1 MIHAHLGRTGVRV
14 SRLCL
19 GVMNFGPLVNEDVSY
34 TIMDRAL
41 DVGINFFD
49 ATNAHGRPA
58 GADARAVEYADTG
71 AAEHVVGGWLSRSR
85 GRRDRIVLATGI
97 HGSTGAGPNDGK
109 LSGPEIRRLCDES
122 LRRLRTDHIDL
133 LQVRHMARDTPW
145 EEIWQAMDMLL
156 TQGKIVYIGSS
167 GLAGWEI
174 AAGNEA
180 AMRRR
185 SLGLVSELCDYSVLE
200 RAVESEVLPVCESY
214 GVGVIGRSPLM
225 DALLDDAPGERRIG
239 HSAATSPS
247 GRESWRRRLEQRLEK
262 YRPRFEAFVALCES
276 IDERPADVALAWLLA
291 QPALTAATIGPRTV
305 GQLTGSLRALRI
317 VLGEKELAALDEI
330 VPEPVGPADSA
341 EEA

>member
-19 GVMNFGPLVNEDVSY
+19 GVMNFGPLVTEDISCA
-34 TIMDRAL
+34 IMDRAL
-41 DVGINFFD
+41 DAGINFFD
-49 ATNAHGRPA
+49 TANTHGRPA
-58 GADARAVEYADTG
+58 GATENADAG

-85 GRRDRIVLATGI
+85 GRRDRIVLATGV
-97 HGSTGAGPNDGK
+97 HGSTAAGPGQGK
-109 LSGPEIRRLCDES
+109 LSGPEIRRCCDES

-133 LQVRHMARDTPW
+133 LQIRHVARDTPW
-145 EEIWQAMDMLL
+145 EEIWQAMDVLVA
-156 TQGKIVYIGSS
+156 QGKIVYVGSS

-185 SLGLVSELCDYSVLE
+185 SLGLVSEQCDYSVLE

-225 DALLDDAPGERRIG
+225 DALLDCAPGERRVG
-239 HSAATSPS
+239 LSAATSPS
-247 GRESWRRRLEQRLEK
+247 VREPWRQRLEQRLEK
-262 YRPRFEAFVALCES
+262 YRPRFEAFAALCES
-276 IDERPADVALAWLLA
+276 IGERSADVALAWALA

-305 GQLTGSLRALRI
+305 EQLTGSLRALEI

-330 VPEPVGPADSA
+330 VPGPAGPA
-341 EEA
+341 GTTKEA